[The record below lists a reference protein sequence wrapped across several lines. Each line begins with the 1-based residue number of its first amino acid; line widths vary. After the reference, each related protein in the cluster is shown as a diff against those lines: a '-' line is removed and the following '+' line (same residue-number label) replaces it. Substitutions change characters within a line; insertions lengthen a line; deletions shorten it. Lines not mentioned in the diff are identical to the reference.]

1 MFASLSLKQ
10 FQKLAETG
18 KRVAIFKEFSS
29 DLITPMT
36 AHQAL
41 SHSEPEL
48 IMLESGEKSKV
59 VGRYS
64 HIGFKPIAEI
74 RSYGKESKVREG
86 ENHFVYE
93 GDPFKLLREL
103 HEKYR
108 CVSERELIGFAGGT
122 AGYVSYDAIRYVEDI
137 PDSHENQRTMPDL
150 FFQFF
155 DQSVIFDH
163 YKGVALI
170 VKVVNAEGDLEK
182 AYQQGMDEIE
192 AIHERILTPPTMKKR
207 VNQAVDLDVKI
218 IPDDE
223 PFKKLILK
231 AKEYINQGDIFQVVP
246 SRRFQV
252 PLSITPVELYR
263 SMRLVTPSPFMF
275 FFQQEDFAIAG
286 ASPEKLVSL
295 HGKELE
301 LIPLAGT
308 RPRGKTEE
316 DDLAAEKDLLGDPK
330 EIAEHM
336 MLVDLGR
343 NDLGVVSKP
352 GSVYVKEL
360 AVVQRFSHVM
370 HIASFVRGEINDDC
384 DAFDALKAAFP
395 AGTLS
400 GAPKI
405 RAMEIIDELEPYRR
419 GPYGGAVCFFD
430 HQGDLESCIG
440 IRMAVIQNQVATI
453 QAGMGVVYD
462 SDPQKEA
469 DESRHK
475 ARGILEAI
483 RAAEAGEV

>member
-1 MFASLSLKQ
+1 MFTSLSLAQ
-10 FQKLAETG
+10 FQKLAEKG
-18 KRVAIFKEFSS
+18 KRVAVFKEFSS

-36 AHQAL
+36 AQQAL
-41 SHSEPEL
+41 AHDEKEL
-48 IMLESGEKSKV
+48 IMLESGEKSRV

-64 HIGFKPIAEI
+64 HIGFNPIAEI
-74 RSYGKESKVREG
+74 RAYGKSSKVRENQ
-86 ENHFVYE
+86 EQYTYE
-93 GDPFKLLREL
+93 GDPFQLLREL
-103 HEKYR
+103 HEKYK
-108 CVSERELIGFAGGT
+108 CVSERDLIGLAGGAT
-122 AGYVSYDAIRYVEDI
+122 GYVAYDAIRYVEKI
-137 PDSHENQRTMPDL
+137 PDSHEDQRVMPDL

-155 DQSVIFDH
+155 KHSITFDH
-163 YKGVALI
+163 FKGVALI
-170 VKVVNAEGDLEK
+170 VTVVEAKGDLEK
-182 AYQQGMDEIE
+182 VYAEAIDEIDR
-192 AIHERILTPPTMKKR
+192 IHERVIEPPVIPKKEKR
-207 VNQAVDLDVKI
+207 NAKLDVKI

-223 PFKKLILK
+223 EFKKIILK
-231 AKEYINQGDIFQVVP
+231 AKEYINQGDVFQVVP

-252 PLSITPVELYR
+252 PLTVSPAELYR
-263 SMRLVTPSPFMF
+263 SMRLVTPSPYMF
-275 FFQQEDFAIAG
+275 FFQQKDFAITG

-301 LIPLAGT
+301 TIPLAGT
-308 RPRGKTEE
+308 LPRGKTEE
-316 DDLAAEKDLLGDPK
+316 EDLQAEKDLLSDPK
-330 EIAEHM
+330 ETAEHM

-343 NDLGVVSKP
+343 NDLGVVAKP

-360 AVVQRFSHVM
+360 KVVQRFSHVM
-370 HIASFVRGEINDDC
+370 HIASFIRAEIREEC
-384 DAFDALKAAFP
+384 DAFDALKATFP

-419 GPYGGAVCFFD
+419 GPYGGAICFFD
-430 HQGDLESCIG
+430 HLGDLESCIG
-440 IRMAVIQNQVATI
+440 IRMAIIQNQIATI

-483 RAAEAGEV
+483 RAAEAGEI